1 MVRALARIT
10 KFYAEES
17 CGQCTPCRE
26 GTGWMEAIVEKIE
39 HGHGTAEDVDKL
51 EQIANSIGGNTIC
64 ALGDA
69 ASMPVQSFVKKFKP
83 EFLRHVE
90 EHRCP
95 FGDSGW
101 GITQTSR
108 EALVGAVRY

>member
-1 MVRALARIT
+1 
-10 KFYAEES
+10 
-17 CGQCTPCRE
+17 
-26 GTGWMEAIVEKIE
+26 
-39 HGHGTAEDVDKL
+39 
-51 EQIANSIGGNTIC
+51 
-64 ALGDA
+64 
-69 ASMPVQSFVKKFKP
+69 MPVQSFLKKFKP